1 MQHTK
6 ASYCDTQATFDGS
19 RDHLLH
25 PTTRNGNWKK
35 VLFISSYFSSTYF
48 NVGKTAVAVI
58 VSFVDYR
65 FSGVKSSSPRRLP
78 GNDSRRNIA
87 GRQIGNIFLLQCWST
102 TQLFCLF
109 SFSVATWLRTKPSC
123 TRGTRTT
130 KINFPREWDSS
141 VGRASDFPFHEEQ
154 QHERS
159 KLITPGKL
167 YSSQISSSRPAKNPS
182 KFQKHTLCQIVVTL
196 SLFIDSG
203 ESW

>member
-6 ASYCDTQATFDGS
+6 ASYCDTQATSDGS

-25 PTTRNGNWKK
+25 PTTRNGNWKST
-35 VLFISSYFSSTYF
+35 VYFLIFFFYF

-65 FSGVKSSSPRRLP
+65 FSVGEVIQSSSST

-141 VGRASDFPFHEEQ
+141 VGRASDFPFHEEE